1 MKLSKYNIYINKN
14 NYIKIINTKSGAIV
28 NIKDKELLSKLFCL
42 PNNLKDC
49 KNTNLETLN
58 TLGIIIDHCSD
69 EVCKDPTSDTLTV
82 TLIVTQQCNFRCSY
96 CYEKFKNLKLSDNS
110 YRSIFTFIKK
120 QMESNEF
127 KNVRINLFGG
137 EPLLVYND
145 IISFLESLN
154 AYLKTKKINFSIG
167 ITTNGY
173 LLDIEKY
180 KTLVDLGLTDVQVT
194 LDGFSKT
201 HNKTR
206 HLANREGT
214 WNVIIQNL
222 KKISQYPKHSKII
235 LRTNFNS
242 EVIESEKKFLI
253 FCKDYFENQFIMHFE
268 AIKPFNKNY
277 KGECYDQE
285 KEHENIIKLIQFCK
299 HNQINHI
306 FKDVLSRGFYA
317 CPQCSKNSYVFDPEL
332 NLMKCT
338 VLFDF
343 DKNQIGR
350 LNSDG
355 KLIINNNIN
364 LWNGYTES
372 CKECNVY
379 PVCLGRKCL
388 GGALKNKKPKCSYD
402 VIVKSIKDIVCAS
415 YD

>member
-1 MKLSKYNIYINKN
+1 
-14 NYIKIINTKSGAIV
+14 
-28 NIKDKELLSKLFCL
+28 
-42 PNNLKDC
+42 
-49 KNTNLETLN
+49 LN

-167 ITTNGY
+167 MTTNGY

>member
-167 ITTNGY
+167 MTTNGY

-222 KKISQYPKHSKII
+222 
-235 LRTNFNS
+235 T
-242 EVIESEKKFLI
+242 
-253 FCKDYFENQFIMHFE
+253 
-268 AIKPFNKNY
+268 
-277 KGECYDQE
+277 
-285 KEHENIIKLIQFCK
+285 
-299 HNQINHI
+299 
-306 FKDVLSRGFYA
+306 
-317 CPQCSKNSYVFDPEL
+317 
-332 NLMKCT
+332 
-338 VLFDF
+338 
-343 DKNQIGR
+343 
-350 LNSDG
+350 LNSTK
-355 KLIINNNIN
+355 KLM
-364 LWNGYTES
+364 T
-372 CKECNVY
+372 
-379 PVCLGRKCL
+379 
-388 GGALKNKKPKCSYD
+388 
-402 VIVKSIKDIVCAS
+402 
-415 YD
+415 